1 MKRRIVE
8 WYNRNRQ
15 KISFI
20 IIFMLIIIVANI
32 VLVYLSNE
40 IRKEQMEEEP
50 TQNVMDYEIQ
60 DEFNQITIGSD
71 SSALSGDDLTSS
83 QIEMLDIIEQFA
95 EYCNN
100 GNVEE
105 AYNLLSD
112 ECKDEMYK
120 TLNDFKVSYYDQVF
134 EGEKKSI
141 SVENW
146 SANIYKVTIQKDI
159 LSTGI
164 YTDEDTLRDYMS
176 VITDENNNYKLNING
191 YLGREDINLTEVQ
204 DNIEITV
211 LRSNTYKDYQTYTFK
226 IVNNSDNTILLDDK
240 SNINSMYLED
250 ENGVEYSAYTHE
262 ISDAE
267 LEIPSG
273 QTREIEIKYYNK
285 YISSKQIE
293 KIVFSRIVLNYN
305 IGERYNYGNI
315 EIEI

>member
-60 DEFNQITIGSD
+60 EEFNQITIGSD

-105 AYNLLSD
+105 AYNLLSA

-134 EGEKKSI
+134 AGEKKSI

-164 YTDEDTLRDYMS
+164 YTDEDTLQDYMS

-211 LRSNTYKDYQTYTFK
+211 LRANTYKDYQTYTFK

-267 LEIPSG
+267 LVIPSG

-285 YISSKQIE
+285 YISSRQIE
-293 KIVFSRIVLNYN
+293 KIVFSRIVLKYN

-315 EIEI
+315 QIEI

>member
-8 WYNRNRQ
+8 WYNRNRP

-60 DEFNQITIGSD
+60 EEFNQITIGSD

-105 AYNLLSD
+105 AYSFLSN

-134 EGEKKSI
+134 AGEKKSI

-164 YTDEDTLRDYMS
+164 YTDEDTLQDYMS
-176 VITDENNNYKLNING
+176 VITDEDDNYKLNING
-191 YLGREDINLTEVQ
+191 YLGRKDINLTEAQ
-204 DNIEITV
+204 DNLEITV
-211 LRSNTYKDYQTYTFK
+211 LRSDTYKDYQTYTFK

-267 LEIPSG
+267 LVIPSG

-293 KIVFSRIVLNYN
+293 KIVFSRIVLKYN

-315 EIEI
+315 QIEI

>member
-105 AYNLLSD
+105 AYNLLSA

-285 YISSKQIE
+285 YISSRQIE
-293 KIVFSRIVLNYN
+293 KIVFSRIVLKYN

-315 EIEI
+315 QIEI

>member
-1 MKRRIVE
+1 MKRKIVE

-105 AYNLLSD
+105 AYNLLSA

-285 YISSKQIE
+285 YISSRQIE

-315 EIEI
+315 QIEI

>member
-50 TQNVMDYEIQ
+50 TQNIVYHEIQ
-60 DEFNQITIGSD
+60 EEFNQITIGSD
-71 SSALSGDDLTSS
+71 SSALSGDELTSS
-83 QIEMLDIIEQFA
+83 QIEMIEVIEQFV

-134 EGEKKSI
+134 AGEKKSI

-226 IVNNSDNTILLDDK
+226 IVNNSDDTILLDDK

-267 LEIPSG
+267 LVIPSG

-293 KIVFSRIVLNYN
+293 KIVFSRIVLKYN

>member
-105 AYNLLSD
+105 AYNLLSA

>member
-8 WYNRNRQ
+8 WYNRNRP

-105 AYNLLSD
+105 AYSFLSN

-134 EGEKKSI
+134 AGEKKSI

-226 IVNNSDNTILLDDK
+226 IVNNSDDTILLDDK

>member
-8 WYNRNRQ
+8 WYNRNRP

-105 AYNLLSD
+105 AYSFLSN

-134 EGEKKSI
+134 AGEKKSI

-164 YTDEDTLRDYMS
+164 YTDEDTLQDYMS
-176 VITDENNNYKLNING
+176 VITDEDDNYKLNING
-191 YLGREDINLTEVQ
+191 YLGRKDINLTEAQ
-204 DNIEITV
+204 DNLEITV
-211 LRSNTYKDYQTYTFK
+211 LRSDTYKDYQTYTFK

-267 LEIPSG
+267 LVIPSG

-285 YISSKQIE
+285 YISSRQIE
-293 KIVFSRIVLNYN
+293 KIVFSRIVLKYN

-315 EIEI
+315 QIEI

>member
-8 WYNRNRQ
+8 WYNRNRP

-60 DEFNQITIGSD
+60 EEFNQITIGSD

-105 AYNLLSD
+105 AYSFLSN

>member
-105 AYNLLSD
+105 AYSFLSN

-164 YTDEDTLRDYMS
+164 YTDEDTLQDYMS
-176 VITDENNNYKLNING
+176 VITDEDDNYKLNING

-267 LEIPSG
+267 LVIPSG

>member
-8 WYNRNRQ
+8 WYNRNRP

-105 AYNLLSD
+105 AYSFLSN

-134 EGEKKSI
+134 AGEKKSI

-164 YTDEDTLRDYMS
+164 YTDEDTLQDYMS

-211 LRSNTYKDYQTYTFK
+211 LRANTYKDYQTYTFK

-267 LEIPSG
+267 LVIPSG

>member
-1 MKRRIVE
+1 MKRKIVE

-105 AYNLLSD
+105 AYNLLSA

>member
-105 AYNLLSD
+105 AYSFLSN

-134 EGEKKSI
+134 AGEKKSI

-226 IVNNSDNTILLDDK
+226 IVNNSDDTILLDDK

-267 LEIPSG
+267 LVIPSG

>member
-8 WYNRNRQ
+8 WYNRNRP

-105 AYNLLSD
+105 AYSFLSN

-134 EGEKKSI
+134 AGEKKSI

-146 SANIYKVTIQKDI
+146 SANIYKVTIQKYI

-164 YTDEDTLRDYMS
+164 YTDEDTLQDYMS
-176 VITDENNNYKLNING
+176 VITDEDDNYKLNING
-191 YLGREDINLTEVQ
+191 YLGRKDINLTEAQ
-204 DNIEITV
+204 DNLEITV
-211 LRSNTYKDYQTYTFK
+211 LRSDTYKDYQTYTFK

-267 LEIPSG
+267 LVIPSG

-293 KIVFSRIVLNYN
+293 KIVFSRIVLKYN

-315 EIEI
+315 QIEI

>member
-50 TQNVMDYEIQ
+50 TQNIVYHEIQ
-60 DEFNQITIGSD
+60 EEFNQITIGSD
-71 SSALSGDDLTSS
+71 SSALSGDELTSS
-83 QIEMLDIIEQFA
+83 QIEMIEVIEQFV

-134 EGEKKSI
+134 AGEKK
-141 SVENW
+141 
-146 SANIYKVTIQKDI
+146 
-159 LSTGI
+159 
-164 YTDEDTLRDYMS
+164 
-176 VITDENNNYKLNING
+176 
-191 YLGREDINLTEVQ
+191 
-204 DNIEITV
+204 
-211 LRSNTYKDYQTYTFK
+211 
-226 IVNNSDNTILLDDK
+226 
-240 SNINSMYLED
+240 
-250 ENGVEYSAYTHE
+250 
-262 ISDAE
+262 
-267 LEIPSG
+267 
-273 QTREIEIKYYNK
+273 
-285 YISSKQIE
+285 
-293 KIVFSRIVLNYN
+293 RI
-305 IGERYNYGNI
+305 
-315 EIEI
+315 

>member
-105 AYNLLSD
+105 AYSFLSN

-134 EGEKKSI
+134 AGEKKSI

-164 YTDEDTLRDYMS
+164 YTDEDTLQDYMS

-211 LRSNTYKDYQTYTFK
+211 LRANTYKDYQTYTFK

-267 LEIPSG
+267 LVIPSG

-285 YISSKQIE
+285 YISSRQIE
-293 KIVFSRIVLNYN
+293 KIVFSRIVLKYN

-315 EIEI
+315 QIEI

>member
-105 AYNLLSD
+105 AYNLLSA

-134 EGEKKSI
+134 AGEKKSI

-164 YTDEDTLRDYMS
+164 YTDEDTLQDYMS

-191 YLGREDINLTEVQ
+191 YLGREDINLTEEQ
-204 DNIEITV
+204 DNLEITV
-211 LRSNTYKDYQTYTFK
+211 LTSDTYKDYQTYNFK

>member
-8 WYNRNRQ
+8 WYNRNRP

-105 AYNLLSD
+105 AYSFLSN

-134 EGEKKSI
+134 AGEKKSI

-164 YTDEDTLRDYMS
+164 YTDEDTLQDYMS
-176 VITDENNNYKLNING
+176 VITDEDDNYKLNING
-191 YLGREDINLTEVQ
+191 YLGRKDINLTEAQ
-204 DNIEITV
+204 DNLEITV
-211 LRSNTYKDYQTYTFK
+211 LRSDTYKDYQTYTFK

-267 LEIPSG
+267 LVIPSG

-293 KIVFSRIVLNYN
+293 KIVFSRIVLKYN

-315 EIEI
+315 QIEI

>member
-105 AYNLLSD
+105 AYSFLSN

-134 EGEKKSI
+134 AGEKKSI

-226 IVNNSDNTILLDDK
+226 IVNNSDDTILLDDK

>member
-8 WYNRNRQ
+8 WYNRNRP

-105 AYNLLSD
+105 AYSFLSN

-134 EGEKKSI
+134 AGEKKSI

-164 YTDEDTLRDYMS
+164 YTDEDTLQDYMS
-176 VITDENNNYKLNING
+176 VITDEDDNYKLNING
-191 YLGREDINLTEVQ
+191 YLGRKDINLTEAQ
-204 DNIEITV
+204 DNLEITV
-211 LRSNTYKDYQTYTFK
+211 LRSDTYKDYQTYTFK

>member
-105 AYNLLSD
+105 AYSFLSN

-134 EGEKKSI
+134 AGEKKSI

-164 YTDEDTLRDYMS
+164 YTDEDTLQDYMS
-176 VITDENNNYKLNING
+176 VITDEDDNYKLNING
-191 YLGREDINLTEVQ
+191 YLGRKDINLTEAQ
-204 DNIEITV
+204 DNLEITV
-211 LRSNTYKDYQTYTFK
+211 LRSDTYKDYQTYTFK

-267 LEIPSG
+267 LVIPSG

-293 KIVFSRIVLNYN
+293 KIVFSRIVLKYN

-315 EIEI
+315 QIEI